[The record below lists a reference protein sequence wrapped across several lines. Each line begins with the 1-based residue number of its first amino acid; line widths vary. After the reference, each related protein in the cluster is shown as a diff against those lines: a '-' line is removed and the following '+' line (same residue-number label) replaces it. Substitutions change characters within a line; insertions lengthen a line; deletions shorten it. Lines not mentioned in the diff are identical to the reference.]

1 MTHYVNENMSIGPKY
16 DEFYSVIYLQPN
28 RKTPADSVTDPL
40 IAQLKTYLT
49 QKQHGHTLITTG
61 SPISHILKCVKLFS
75 MLEHMIVTT

>member
-40 IAQLKTYLT
+40 IAQFKD
-49 QKQHGHTLITTG
+49 
-61 SPISHILKCVKLFS
+61 ILNAKAAWAHFDYNRF
-75 MLEHMIVTT
+75 TN